1 MQEVDKIFKVPL
13 CTGTSRHSL
22 AANFQ
27 KNKTE
32 NGSPPIGVF
41 WDIENCQVPKGRSAI
56 GLVQQVRQQFFSGHR
71 EAEFLCV
78 CDISKESRD
87 VIQELNLAQVTV
99 VHINATS
106 KNAAD
111 DKLKQCMRRFV
122 DIHGSPSTVLLIS
135 GDVNFATE
143 LSDFRHRRNIR
154 IILLHSSR
162 APEPL
167 LACAHENYSFPELA
181 STIPFRSPVRGTNNR
196 VCELIV
202 SDLPTN
208 RDARQIH
215 NRLKQLSDNCGGRV
229 LAVNGAT
236 AILRFPS
243 PEAAQRAKKRMDRED
258 VFGTKISVNYS
269 QKSGYCFN
277 GRENSPQR
285 SGRSRSRGFRPAR
298 QRTASSGSSRES
310 SPATLR
316 GPEADV
322 GSGSESSQGASPQH
336 RSFVFP
342 PPPDLIS
349 QSHLGNKKNVNKTRG
364 KKGSCNRALEVGLS
378 STDAK
383 SQNSEEE
390 SSSTSRED
398 EKQRERGCNKSLSN
412 ISLGSRESS
421 PKVDNSVIINNRVG
435 LAQKNVG
442 RVSPFMMNE
451 CSKTKLFPEKAAVPL
466 SGVEALHRRSLT
478 PSVLENVS
486 TFVGANSL
494 SPQSFTQYMAGSPLV
509 VSHASKSLD
518 IPAQPLYTWN
528 LTMSRDL
535 SQPPGRASPIS
546 TVSSTPVELQVTNL
560 DQSIEANEMKKIL
573 FSVFREHVMVIHISL
588 ALQADNSLK
597 AIIKV
602 PSQQDA
608 QYAISQL
615 HRRKIGYKRIL
626 ISYTSSDRTPPLH
639 ILRSEVVALLSDVPT
654 RKLPVFK
661 FRELF
666 EKRYHRSIGVSELYK
681 MKEAVH
687 IVEDVTGRMVG
698 LNPDYRST
706 PSPVDSE
713 GSQEIQQILEKPYCE
728 QHFRMSNSCGWAEK
742 DSVYPLPDVF
752 ISLKTLAPQVH
763 TLLDTHQGTLPLN
776 SFCACYEAEFG
787 LLPVH
792 EGMKESCRSSLSEGQ
807 VGVRSS
813 CGLMSDPLE
822 FGIPL
827 EHLIACIPGVQIT
840 KSGLGVK
847 KVQWLGDKSLD
858 EQCQRSISPALVG
871 QLALFSRE
879 MVDLLKNQPRSLM
892 AFSKF
897 IPAYHHHFG
906 RQCRVADYGFTKLID
921 LLESVPQVVQILG
934 QGQGRLLTLT
944 HRAQVKRFAADLL
957 RILKSQASK
966 QVKLSELALL
976 YEEIIGKKFVVTNY
990 GVCEI
995 SDILVEVAESSVVID
1010 STSEETVIAIPKR
1023 EQTSEEI
1030 ERTKQFST
1038 EVIELLKHSPTCSMS
1053 FNKFV
1058 PAYHHHFGKQCRVS
1072 DYGFTKLIELLEVIS
1087 DVLKVTGS
1095 GEDKIIELQESEK
1108 LRVMAERI
1116 VAVVKD
1122 SPNQTFLLSH
1132 LPKAYLKLHGHALH
1146 CEEYGCSSTEN
1157 LVSKLKHAVK
1167 VLKMA
1172 EGPMITLVDRGF
1184 VRQVSLRVR
1193 RLLMEQ
1199 LNGSSTI
1206 EELCQ
1211 RYLKRYGHSI
1221 TESMV
1226 QQDLGDVVQIDNDV
1240 IRLAPIQLLARD
1252 ILILLHEHNG
1262 AISLP
1267 NFEGAYFQRFGVPCR
1282 PAQYGFQ
1289 SLVSM
1294 LQAIPDYVLVKGRR
1308 SKRMILLNRDMA
1320 GSPLPPFLTNR
1331 EVAEKV
1337 PPTNVSAKHGSDKE
1351 IGQSYES
1358 EELLHVRNS
1367 PVDLLSQPIPSS
1379 VPSPE
1384 LHPELQSLAERDL
1397 MGFDSPKPS
1406 SPALLEEQ
1414 QEAEFHLNTLPLQY
1428 PSVNLTSSCPLPAVA
1443 TSSSYVFDKLKSSIS
1458 CQPDCPVLTYSSL
1471 PPSSQKE
1478 TLKGGTCIDHSGFNT
1493 LPRNMAK
1500 SRPDSL
1506 SYEDLTV
1513 IGRED
1518 GFPSTQSTPTRG
1530 PTKVYPRSRIAAH
1543 FPIPLEPRY

>member
-1 MQEVDKIFKVPL
+1 MSGLKIDQSISRIAIMCPVHRSGVPS

-27 KNKTE
+27 KNKAE

-181 STIPFRSPVRGTNNR
+181 STIPFRSPVR
-196 VCELIV
+196 VCVCQLHTILAV
-202 SDLPTN
+202 VDLPTN

-269 QKSGYCFN
+269 QKSGFCFN

-349 QSHLGNKKNVNKTRG
+349 QSHLGHKKHVSKTRG
-364 KKGSCNRALEVGLS
+364 KRGSCNRALEVGIS
-378 STDAK
+378 STDAR

-435 LAQKNVG
+435 LSQKNVG

-451 CSKTKLFPEKAAVPL
+451 CCKTKLFPEKTSVPL

-494 SPQSFTQYMAGSPLV
+494 SPHSFTRYMAGSPLI
-509 VSHASKSLD
+509 VSQTS
-518 IPAQPLYTWN
+518 
-528 LTMSRDL
+528 
-535 SQPPGRASPIS
+535 
-546 TVSSTPVELQVTNL
+546 PVELQVTNL

-597 AIIKV
+597 AIVKV

-626 ISYTSSDRTPPLH
+626 IAYTSSDRTPPLH

-654 RKLPVFK
+654 KKLPVFK

-666 EKRYHRSIGVSELYK
+666 EKRYHRSISVSELYK

-687 IVEDVTGRMVG
+687 IVEDVTGRMVS

-728 QHFRMSNSCGWAEK
+728 QHFRLSDSRGWAEQ

-752 ISLKTLAPQVH
+752 VTLKTLAPQVH

-787 LLPVH
+787 LLPVQ
-792 EGMKESCRSSLSEGQ
+792 EGLKESCRSSLPEGQ
-807 VGVRSS
+807 VSVRSS
-813 CGLMSDPLE
+813 CGLVSDLSE

-847 KVQWLGDKSLD
+847 KVQWLGDRSLD
-858 EQCQRSISPALVG
+858 EQSQRSISPALVG

-879 MVDLLKNQPRSLM
+879 MVDLLKNQPRCLM

-995 SDILVEVAESSVVID
+995 SDILAEVAESSVVVSQID

-1030 ERTKQFST
+1030 ERTKQFSA
-1038 EVIELLKHSPTCSMS
+1038 EVVELLKHSPTCSMS

-1095 GEDKIIELQESEK
+1095 GEDKVIELQESEK

-1157 LVSKLKHAVK
+1157 LLSKLKHAVK

-1199 LNGSSTI
+1199 LNGSCTI

-1221 TESMV
+1221 TVSMV
-1226 QQDLGDVVQIDNDV
+1226 QQDLGDVVQIDGDI

-1262 AISLP
+1262 AIPLP

-1308 SKRMILLNRDMA
+1308 SKRMILLNRDTA
-1320 GSPLPPFLTNR
+1320 GSPLPLFLTSR
-1331 EVAEKV
+1331 EVPEKV
-1337 PPTNVSAKHGSDKE
+1337 KSTANAAAKNTSDKEIGQSFEISTTNTATKNASDKE

-1358 EELLHVRNS
+1358 AELLQVRNS

-1406 SPALLEEQ
+1406 SPALLEEE
-1414 QEAEFHLNTLPLQY
+1414 QEAEFQLSTLPLQY

-1443 TSSSYVFDKLKSSIS
+1443 TSSGYSY
-1458 CQPDCPVLTYSSL
+1458 QPDCPVLAYSSL
-1471 PPSSQKE
+1471 PPSSQQQ
-1478 TLKGGTCIDHSGFNT
+1478 TLKASTCNDHGGFST

-1506 SYEDLTV
+1506 SYEDLTI